1 MKSHKYLSLYVL
13 PLLCVPWA
21 VSALYAAEG
30 DRYTLLD
37 DLNLRQGPGSSYVS
51 TQVVTEGEHVIELGR
66 DGAWI
71 KVRLSTNA
79 EEGWVY
85 GESLALT
92 AADELDIPDD
102 KIVSGEQE
110 QTKSQLK
117 IANIEAID
125 KQAPLNDLSSNI
137 GAEMDNKISSK
148 KPLLGQPESVS
159 TVELTNEPSMKN
171 TSVDVASQTSAEMV
185 GVLESKPQQGLY
197 QNVLQTTMIR
207 DQASA
212 LSEMLGWLG
221 SGAAVQIVDKQG
233 KWTKIRLRKSG
244 REGWIE
250 TGALQGGDAG
260 STIVAKQLAAHSTI
274 SAQTD
279 VRQVNIVPA
288 STGQVQPVQNKSIQ
302 NQSAVKQTRLDS
314 SPTQGNP
321 VLLNRV
327 EDMYAFNNKAN
338 LRAGPGI
345 KYDVVSWAAKASQA
359 AMLEHQGDWLRV
371 QMLKSKRIGWVF
383 HSSLRAVKT
392 AVAVPTETFSHA
404 PDALEGVV
412 ENTSPQVYFFKR
424 SSDMRAGPGKAYD
437 RIGQGEKNES
447 AQEINHQGNWKYVRV
462 MASGKQGWVFNSYL
476 DRVRDTE
483 PFHVVKQDA
492 ALVVAPSVA
501 STQQKPVILNA
512 VSDLYAFNNKANL
525 RAGPGPKYDVVSWA
539 AKASQATMLE
549 RQSDWL
555 RVKMLKSKRIGW
567 VFHSSLRAV
576 KTAVAVSAETL
587 PHAPNVVE
595 HAAAQASHPIYFF
608 KHTSDLRAGPGKS
621 FDRVGWGGRNES
633 AQEIAH
639 QGDWTH
645 VRMTISGKQG
655 WVFHSYLE
663 RASGSVSY
671 HIAKPDAA
679 LVAALD
685 GPQTSRVYQ
694 VIRTEPLRS
703 EAGDSAELIGSVS
716 KGDMVTLLV
725 EKDGWAKVSPHLL
738 SGQVGWI
745 ETKLLRQGDLRSVE
759 HKQAMISKQ
768 NEVEY
773 NDRISKGKTFNY
785 SYAAMDEALYRIP
798 VEDMHMRIDKDDLKA
813 IFLKRQYDQSAFDV
827 RIKTGRH
834 KLHGTVKVLGSS
846 TRIFKKKSLYIKLDK
861 ESARWYGHRKIALR
875 SMASDKALMREWMAW
890 KMMAALGMKVPEVH
904 FTRVSFNRGEK
915 VGLYLSIEWMGPEF
929 LEANGLDVRGE
940 FYQPDDAGHC
950 GDLYST
956 ADLARCFSK
965 ITPQDEDYSNLK
977 GMAISLNAATNS
989 NIDKVL
995 GRYFDVESVLNWIM
1009 VNSLLTN
1016 GDTYNKNYWLYYHP
1030 AEEKWTV
1037 IPWDYNLTFGRT
1049 YDQYGTR
1056 PFRIFNNNFQYYYPP
1071 DVGAGNPMK
1080 DKALR
1085 NPKLRAELE
1094 TKIKHLIG
1102 LEPHGSEQTFGW
1114 FSPTVM
1120 HARVGNLATALG
1132 KELYKDTF
1140 LSYGEEDFTKT
1151 YESLMH
1157 YVTAHDYFLKTKLFG
1172 DFEWNP
1178 EPPNQGIVHMRLP
1191 DQLLASGEIAA
1202 GKESLHLIDRGWG
1215 YFVAHLD
1222 FDKPLESK
1230 AEFEVRIEGG
1240 ITPKYLPTGQSA
1252 RRCIERSWLLDSKT
1266 PGVSGSANVMF
1277 EYTQENSRRSEVPPS
1292 IHEEL
1297 LELWMLDENHWKP
1310 IQTVVNEYSNTL
1322 VAKNITI
1329 VSGHEYRFVACSP
1342 F

>member
-1 MKSHKYLSLYVL
+1 MKSHKYLSLYLL
-13 PLLCVPWA
+13 PLLCIPWA
-21 VSALYAAEG
+21 VSVLYAVEG
-30 DRYTLLD
+30 DSYTVLD

-51 TQVVTEGEHVIELGR
+51 TRIVAQGEHVIELGR
-66 DGAWI
+66 DGEWV
-71 KVRLSTNA
+71 KVRLLNSA
-79 EEGWVY
+79 EEGRVY
-85 GESLALT
+85 AGSLAMLVIDDFD
-92 AADELDIPDD
+92 APADVKAMNESVALSTEPLDIVMNEPLSGDLEASQKKVIMPVVEPDSGA
-102 KIVSGEQE
+102 VSIRDHLDHEV
-110 QTKSQLK
+110 LK
-117 IANIEAID
+117 PSDLAASIANATSPSRLEDGNVALAIEAEALVQDEVGSAEAVDQIVAVD
-125 KQAPLNDLSSNI
+125 PDSAVGQSIIHADLAALNSSPVLNDQEAS
-137 GAEMDNKISSK
+137 AAR
-148 KPLLGQPESVS
+148 
-159 TVELTNEPSMKN
+159 VETALT
-171 TSVDVASQTSAEMV
+171 
-185 GVLESKPQQGLY
+185 QQV
-197 QNVLQTTMIR
+197 VLQTTMIR
-207 DQASA
+207 AEASA
-212 LSEMLGWLG
+212 LSDMLGWLG
-221 SGAAVQIVDKQG
+221 SGAAVQVIDQQG
-233 KWTKIRLRKSG
+233 KWTKVHLQKSG
-244 REGWIE
+244 REGWVE
-250 TGALQGGDAG
+250 TAALQQGDAG
-260 STIVAKQLAAHSTI
+260 ATPVADQIITDKEVTNQGIADSTIVA
-274 SAQTD
+274 QTD
-279 VRQVNIVPA
+279 TNQLKSA
-288 STGQVQPVQNKSIQ
+288 SVQHVQSKPLQRATKHIRVDQSAMQKQPVIVNDLNGLYTFNK
-302 NQSAVKQTRLDS
+302 
-314 SPTQGNP
+314 
-321 VLLNRV
+321 
-327 EDMYAFNNKAN
+327 KAN
-338 LRAGPGI
+338 LRAGP
-345 KYDVVSWAAKASQA
+345 
-359 AMLEHQGDWLRV
+359 
-371 QMLKSKRIGWVF
+371 
-383 HSSLRAVKT
+383 
-392 AVAVPTETFSHA
+392 
-404 PDALEGVV
+404 
-412 ENTSPQVYFFKR
+412 
-424 SSDMRAGPGKAYD
+424 
-437 RIGQGEKNES
+437 
-447 AQEINHQGNWKYVRV
+447 
-462 MASGKQGWVFNSYL
+462 
-476 DRVRDTE
+476 
-483 PFHVVKQDA
+483 
-492 ALVVAPSVA
+492 
-501 STQQKPVILNA
+501 
-512 VSDLYAFNNKANL
+512 DL
-525 RAGPGPKYDVVSWA
+525 KYDVVSWA

-639 QGDWTH
+639 QGDWAH